1 MAVNTT
7 ASSPSPM
14 AVLRD
19 VRVLQIVGQIIFV
32 LLVILIGATLISNA
46 YAGLQRANLVPSFD
60 FLRLPSSFQ
69 IDDGLITAPHSGSDT
84 FFHAFAVGFINTI
97 RVLIVG
103 LVGASLLGLV
113 AGIGRL
119 SSNYL
124 IHNICR
130 VYIEIFQNTP
140 LLIQLIFLYYGIFLQ
155 LPLVREAQPFL
166 GVFYVTRSGIAMP
179 ALWPNDRTLM
189 WTILI
194 AVTAVITAVIYL
206 TRRRRMIETGQV
218 TRPFEYAAAFF
229 SGVLIISW
237 LFIAP
242 YTTSLPERV
251 PPSSQLRFN
260 SDAGVLISVEYV
272 AVCTG
277 LILYT
282 GAFIAEIVRSGI
294 QSVSKGQREAA
305 DALGLTGFQ
314 KLRLVILPQALRVM
328 FPPLTNQYSAL
339 LKNSALGAYIGF
351 PDFFGVG
358 RTIGNQSA
366 QPIPVIVIV
375 IVVYVVLTLVIAFA
389 MNILNA
395 RFQFKTR

>member
-1 MAVNTT
+1 
-7 ASSPSPM
+7 
-14 AVLRD
+14 L
-19 VRVLQIVGQIIFV
+19 
-32 LLVILIGATLISNA
+32 
-46 YAGLQRANLVPSFD
+46 
-60 FLRLPSSFQ
+60 
-69 IDDGLITAPHSGSDT
+69 GLI
-84 FFHAFAVGFINTI
+84 V
-97 RVLIVG
+97 
-103 LVGASLLGLV
+103 
-113 AGIGRL
+113 GIGRL
-119 SSNYL
+119 STNYL
-124 IHNICR
+124 IRNICR
-130 VYIEIFQNTP
+130 IYIELFQNTP
-140 LLIQLIFLYYGIFLQ
+140 LLIQLIFLYYGVFLQ
-155 LPLVREAQPFL
+155 LPLVKETQPFL
-166 GVFYVTRSGIAMP
+166 GVFYVSRGGIAMP
-179 ALWPNDRTLM
+179 ALWPNDRTLI
-189 WTILI
+189 WTVLMLVTVV
-194 AVTAVITAVIYL
+194 VTAFIYF
-206 TRRRRMIETGQV
+206 TRRRRMIETGQI

-229 SGVLIISW
+229 IGVLVISW

-242 YTTSLPERV
+242 YTVSLPERV
-251 PPSSQLRFN
+251 PATSKLRFN
-260 SDAGVLISVEYV
+260 TDSGVYITVEYV

-305 DALGLTGFQ
+305 DALGLSGFQ

-375 IVVYVVLTLVIAFA
+375 IIVYVVLTLIIAQV
-389 MNILNA
+389 MNMLNT